1 MLYRKWHTQQ
11 LNMQKVNSLR
21 QSLGIS
27 SLLAK
32 VLVSKGAPTREKA
45 REMFFE
51 TAPLSDPYLMKDM
64 DKAVNRILSA
74 VENGEKIVI
83 YGDYDVDGVCATA
96 TLFTCL
102 ENMGANVFYKLPNR
116 EKDGYGLNAKIL
128 QKLKDKDVDLVVTVD
143 NGIAAINEIEFAN
156 SIGLDVIITDHHLPK
171 GEIPDALAVVDPLR
185 KDDTSPCK
193 TLCGAGVAFKLV
205 CALEGAPAEEML
217 EFYGDF
223 VAVGTV
229 ADLMLLE
236 GENRTIVKAGL
247 DILNNVELCR
257 CGFAGLIKS
266 CGLYGKELTSESIA
280 YIMAP
285 RINAAGRMA
294 DPTVALE
301 LLLSE
306 DEDTAMLLAQE
317 LESENQKRQDI
328 QNKMA
333 EDITQ
338 EILANDTFA
347 KDRVIVVWGENY
359 HPGVVGIVAS
369 RLLETYAKPAIVLT
383 RDGESFKGS
392 GRSVASFN
400 LHAALE
406 KTKEFLIRYGGHELA
421 AGLTVEE
428 ENLENFRRAINQV
441 ANNVKQLAQTES
453 LEVDCNVDLSEISV
467 DSVSQINYLAPFGNG
482 NPNPLFMISNVQIAG
497 IFPVSDGKHIR
508 IKVKSGQGFLQGVM
522 FNVSPK
528 EFAYNIGDYI
538 DLTANLS
545 IYQSDMG
552 SMVSVKIKEVRPAGM
567 ADDII
572 DSYDLYKIYKNNP
585 NITKEEKNRL
595 CPSRQ
600 DVADIYRYIGK
611 GNVPCDDIRP
621 LFVRFENMESG
632 RIQVAIDVMQELG
645 LIETGIS
652 GGRNCFKHIKVTQK
666 RDLSSSVYIKDL
678 QS

>member
-1 MLYRKWHTQQ
+1 MLYRKWHSEQ
-11 LNMQKVNSLR
+11 LNMEQVSGLQ

-32 VLVSKGAPTREKA
+32 VLVSKGATSREKA
-45 REMFFE
+45 REMIFE
-51 TAPLSDPYLMKDM
+51 TLHLSDPYLMKDM

-74 VENGEKIVI
+74 VDNGEKIVI

-116 EKDGYGLNAKIL
+116 EKDGYGLNAAIL
-128 QKLKDKDVDLVVTVD
+128 QNLKNKGVDLVVTVD
-143 NGIAAINEIEFAN
+143 NGIAAISEVEFAN
-156 SIGLDVIITDHHLPK
+156 SIGLDIIITDHHLPK
-171 GEIPDALAVVDPLR
+171 GEIPAALAVVDPLQ
-185 KDDTSPCK
+185 KDDNSPCK

-205 CALEGAPAEEML
+205 CALEQADPMEML
-217 EFYGDF
+217 DYYGDF
-223 VAVGTV
+223 VAVGTI

-247 DILNNVELCR
+247 AILNEGTR
-257 CGFAGLIKS
+257 QGFESLIEI
-266 CGLYGKELTSESIA
+266 CGLSGKEITSESVA
-280 YIMAP
+280 YAIAP

-306 DEDTAMLLAQE
+306 DEDDARMLAQQ
-317 LESENQKRQDI
+317 LETENQKRQDI

-338 EILANDTFA
+338 EILADDTFT
-347 KDRVIVVWGENY
+347 KDRVIVVWGQHY

-369 RLLETYAKPAIVLT
+369 RLVETYAKPAIVLT

-400 LHAALE
+400 LHRALE
-406 KTKEFLIRYGGHELA
+406 QTKEWLVRYGGHELA
-421 AGLTVEE
+421 AGLTIEE
-428 ENLENFRRAINQV
+428 ENLENFRRAINDV
-441 ANNVKQLAQTES
+441 ANDVTALAKTES
-453 LEVDCNVDLSEISV
+453 LYVDCCATAGEISV
-467 DSVSQINYLAPFGNG
+467 ESVSQMSVLAPFGNG
-482 NPNPLFMISNVQIAG
+482 NPNPLFMVENVQITG
-497 IFPVSDGKHIR
+497 IYPVSDGKHIR
-508 IKVKSGQGFLQGVM
+508 LKVKDGSNFLQGVM

-545 IYQSDMG
+545 IYESSMG
-552 SMVSVKIKEVRPAGM
+552 SMVSVKIKEVRPANL

-572 DSYDLYKIYKNNP
+572 DSYDLYKLYKNNP
-585 NITKEEKNRL
+585 DIAKEQKLRL
-595 CPSRQ
+595 CPTRQ
-600 DVADIYRYIGK
+600 DVADIYRYIGG
-611 GNVPCDDIRP
+611 GNIPSDDIRP
-621 LFVRFENMESG
+621 MFVHFKNIESG
-632 RIQVAIDVMQELG
+632 RIQIAIDVMQELG
-645 LIETGIS
+645 LIETAEENGK
-652 GGRNCFKHIKVTQK
+652 NCFKHIKVTQK

-678 QS
+678 QN

>member
-1 MLYRKWHTQQ
+1 MLYRKWHSEQ
-11 LNMQKVNSLR
+11 LNMQQVENLQ

-27 SLLAK
+27 RLLAK
-32 VLVSKGAPTREKA
+32 VLVSKGATTGGQA
-45 REMFFE
+45 RDMFFE
-51 TAPLSDPYLMKDM
+51 AAALSDPYLMKDM
-64 DKAVNRILSA
+64 DKAVSRIICA

-116 EKDGYGLNAKIL
+116 EKDGYGLNADIL
-128 QKLKDKDVDLVVTVD
+128 QKLKNKGVDLVVTVD
-143 NGIAAINEIEFAN
+143 NGIAAISEIEFAN

-171 GEIPDALAVVDPLR
+171 GEIPNALAVVDPLQ

-205 CALEGAPAEEML
+205 CALEQADPMEML

-223 VAVGTV
+223 VAVGTI

-247 DILNNVELCR
+247 EQLNDVYSR
-257 CGFAGLIKS
+257 RQGFNSLINI
-266 CGLYGKELTSESIA
+266 CGLKGKEITSESVA
-280 YIMAP
+280 YAIAP

-306 DEDTAMLLAQE
+306 DEDDAMLLAQE
-317 LESENQKRQDI
+317 LETENQKRQDI

-338 EILANDTFA
+338 ELLTDDTFT

-359 HPGVVGIVAS
+359 HPVVVGIVAS
-369 RLLETYAKPAIVLT
+369 RLVETYAKPAIVLT
-383 RDGESFKGS
+383 RDGESYKGS
-392 GRSVASFN
+392 GRSVPSFN
-400 LHAALE
+400 LHRALE
-406 KTKEFLIRYGGHELA
+406 QTKDWLVRYGGHELA
-421 AGLTVEE
+421 AGLTIEE
-428 ENLENFRRAINQV
+428 ENLENFRRAINDV
-441 ANNVKQLAQTES
+441 ANDVTALATTES
-453 LEVDCNVDLSEISV
+453 LQVDCQVELGEISV
-467 DSVSQINYLAPFGNG
+467 ESVSQINYLAPFGNG
-482 NPNPLFMISNVQIAG
+482 NPNPLFMIKNVQLTG
-497 IFPVSDGKHIR
+497 IYPVSDGKHIR
-508 IKVKSGQGFLQGVM
+508 LKVKGGTGYLQGVM

-528 EFAYNIGDYI
+528 EFAYNIGDTI

-552 SMVSVKIKEVRPAGM
+552 SMVSVKIKEVRPSGLSDEA
-567 ADDII
+567 I
-572 DSYDLYKIYKNNP
+572 DSYDIYKLYKNNS
-585 NITKEEKNRL
+585 NIPKEYKNRL

-600 DVADIYRYIGK
+600 DVADVYRYIGQ
-611 GNVPCDDIRP
+611 GNIASDDIRP
-621 LFVRFENMESG
+621 LFVHFSGMESG
-632 RIQVAIDVMQELG
+632 RIQVIIDVLLELG
-645 LIETGIS
+645 LVEINTAGS
-652 GGRNCFKHIKVTQK
+652 KNCFKLIKVTHK
-666 RDLSSSVYIKDL
+666 RDLFSSVYIKEL
-678 QS
+678 QN

>member
-1 MLYRKWHTQQ
+1 MLYRKWHSEQ
-11 LNMQKVNSLR
+11 LNMEQVSGLQ

-32 VLVSKGAPTREKA
+32 VLVSKGATSREKA

-51 TAPLSDPYLMKDM
+51 TLQLSDPYLMKDM

-74 VENGEKIVI
+74 VDNGEKIVI

-116 EKDGYGLNAKIL
+116 EKDGYGLNAAIL
-128 QKLKDKDVDLVVTVD
+128 QNLKNKGVDLVVTVD
-143 NGIAAINEIEFAN
+143 NGIAAISEVEFAN
-156 SIGLDVIITDHHLPK
+156 SIGLDIIITDHHLPK
-171 GEIPDALAVVDPLR
+171 GEIPAALAVVDPLQ
-185 KDDTSPCK
+185 KDDDSPCK

-205 CALEGAPAEEML
+205 CALEQADPMEML
-217 EFYGDF
+217 DYYGDF
-223 VAVGTV
+223 VAVGTI

-247 DILNNVELCR
+247 TILNEGTR
-257 CGFAGLIKS
+257 QGFESLIEI
-266 CGLYGKELTSESIA
+266 CGLSGKEITSESVA
-280 YIMAP
+280 YAIAP

-306 DEDTAMLLAQE
+306 DEDDARMLAQQ

-338 EILANDTFA
+338 EILADDTFT
-347 KDRVIVVWGENY
+347 KDRVIVVWGQHY

-369 RLLETYAKPAIVLT
+369 RLVETYAKPAIVLT

-400 LHAALE
+400 LHRALE
-406 KTKEFLIRYGGHELA
+406 QTKEWLVRYGGHELA
-421 AGLTVEE
+421 AGLTIEE
-428 ENLENFRRAINQV
+428 ENLENFRRAINDV
-441 ANNVKQLAQTES
+441 ANDVTALAKTES
-453 LEVDCNVDLSEISV
+453 LYVDCCATAGEISV
-467 DSVSQINYLAPFGNG
+467 ESVSQMSALAPFGNG
-482 NPNPLFMISNVQIAG
+482 NPNPLFMVENVQITG
-497 IFPVSDGKHIR
+497 IYPVSDGKHIR
-508 IKVKSGQGFLQGVM
+508 LKVKDGSNFLQGVM

-545 IYQSDMG
+545 IYESSMG
-552 SMVSVKIKEVRPAGM
+552 SMVSVKIKEVRPANL

-572 DSYDLYKIYKNNP
+572 DSYDLYKLYKNNP
-585 NITKEEKNRL
+585 DIAKEQKLRL
-595 CPSRQ
+595 CPTRQ
-600 DVADIYRYIGK
+600 DVADIYRYIGG
-611 GNVPCDDIRP
+611 GNIPSDDIRP
-621 LFVRFENMESG
+621 MFVHFKNIESG
-632 RIQVAIDVMQELG
+632 RIQIAIDVMQELG
-645 LIETGIS
+645 LIETAEENGK
-652 GGRNCFKHIKVTQK
+652 NCFKHIKVTQK

-678 QS
+678 QN

>member
-1 MLYRKWHTQQ
+1 MLYRKWHSEQ
-11 LNMQKVNSLR
+11 LNMEQVSGLQ

-32 VLVSKGAPTREKA
+32 VLVSKGATSREKA

-51 TAPLSDPYLMKDM
+51 TLQLSDPYLMKDM

-74 VENGEKIVI
+74 VDNGEKIVI

-116 EKDGYGLNAKIL
+116 EKDGYGLNAAIL
-128 QKLKDKDVDLVVTVD
+128 QNLKNKGVDLVVTVD
-143 NGIAAINEIEFAN
+143 NGIAAISEVEFAN
-156 SIGLDVIITDHHLPK
+156 SIGLDIIITDHHLPK
-171 GEIPDALAVVDPLR
+171 GEIPAALAVVDPLQ
-185 KDDTSPCK
+185 KDDDSPCK

-205 CALEGAPAEEML
+205 CALEQADPMEML
-217 EFYGDF
+217 DYYGDF
-223 VAVGTV
+223 VAVGTI

-247 DILNNVELCR
+247 TILNEGTR
-257 CGFAGLIKS
+257 QGFESLIEI
-266 CGLYGKELTSESIA
+266 CGLSGKEITSESVA
-280 YIMAP
+280 YAIAP

-306 DEDTAMLLAQE
+306 DEDDARMLAQQ

-338 EILANDTFA
+338 EILADDTFT
-347 KDRVIVVWGENY
+347 KDRVIVVWGQHY

-369 RLLETYAKPAIVLT
+369 RLVETYAKPAIVLT

-400 LHAALE
+400 LHRALE
-406 KTKEFLIRYGGHELA
+406 QTKEWLVRYGGHELA
-421 AGLTVEE
+421 AGLTIEE
-428 ENLENFRRAINQV
+428 ENLENFRRAINDV
-441 ANNVKQLAQTES
+441 ANDVTALAKTES
-453 LEVDCNVDLSEISV
+453 LYVDCCATAGEISV
-467 DSVSQINYLAPFGNG
+467 ESVSQMSALAPFGNG
-482 NPNPLFMISNVQIAG
+482 NSNPLFMVENVQITG
-497 IFPVSDGKHIR
+497 IYPVSDGKHIR
-508 IKVKSGQGFLQGVM
+508 LKVKDGSNFLQGVM

-545 IYQSDMG
+545 IYESSMG
-552 SMVSVKIKEVRPAGM
+552 SMVSVKIKEVRPANL

-572 DSYDLYKIYKNNP
+572 DSYDLYKLYKNNP
-585 NITKEEKNRL
+585 DIAKEQKLRL
-595 CPSRQ
+595 CPTRQ
-600 DVADIYRYIGK
+600 DVADIYRYIGG
-611 GNVPCDDIRP
+611 GNIPSDDIRP
-621 LFVRFENMESG
+621 MFVHFKNIESG
-632 RIQVAIDVMQELG
+632 RIQIAIDVMQELG
-645 LIETGIS
+645 LIETAEENGK
-652 GGRNCFKHIKVTQK
+652 NCFKHIKVTQK

-678 QS
+678 QN

>member
-1 MLYRKWHTQQ
+1 MLYRKWHSEQ
-11 LNMQKVNSLR
+11 LNMEQVNGLQ

-32 VLVSKGAPTREKA
+32 VLVSKGATSREKA

-51 TAPLSDPYLMKDM
+51 TLHLSDPYLMKDM
-64 DKAVNRILSA
+64 GKAVSRILRA
-74 VENGEKIVI
+74 VDNGEKIVI

-116 EKDGYGLNAKIL
+116 EKDGYGLNAAIL
-128 QKLKDKDVDLVVTVD
+128 QSLKNKGVDLVVTVD
-143 NGIAAINEIEFAN
+143 NGIAAISEVEFAN
-156 SIGLDVIITDHHLPK
+156 SIGLDIIITDHHLPK
-171 GEIPDALAVVDPLR
+171 GEIPAALAVVDPLQ

-205 CALEGAPAEEML
+205 CALEQADPMEML
-217 EFYGDF
+217 DYYGDF
-223 VAVGTV
+223 VAVGTI

-247 DILNNVELCR
+247 AILNEGTR
-257 CGFAGLIKS
+257 QGFESLIEI
-266 CGLYGKELTSESIA
+266 CGLSGKEITSESVA
-280 YIMAP
+280 YAIAP

-306 DEDTAMLLAQE
+306 DEDDARMLAQQ
-317 LESENQKRQDI
+317 LETENQKRQDI

-338 EILANDTFA
+338 EILTDDTFT
-347 KDRVIVVWGENY
+347 KDRVIVVWGQHY

-369 RLLETYAKPAIVLT
+369 RLVETYAKPAIVLT

-400 LHAALE
+400 LHRALE
-406 KTKEFLIRYGGHELA
+406 QTKEWLVRYGGHELA
-421 AGLTVEE
+421 AGLTIEE
-428 ENLENFRRAINQV
+428 ENLENFRRAINEV
-441 ANNVKQLAQTES
+441 ANDVTALAKTES
-453 LEVDCNVDLSEISV
+453 LYVDCCATAGEISV
-467 DSVSQINYLAPFGNG
+467 ESVSQMSALAPFGNG
-482 NPNPLFMISNVQIAG
+482 NPNPLFMVENVQITG
-497 IFPVSDGKHIR
+497 IYPVSDGKHIR
-508 IKVKSGQGFLQGVM
+508 LKVKDGSNFLQGVM

-545 IYQSDMG
+545 IYESSMG
-552 SMVSVKIKEVRPAGM
+552 SMVSVKIKEVRPANL

-572 DSYDLYKIYKNNP
+572 DSYDLYKLYKNNP
-585 NITKEEKNRL
+585 DIAKEQKQRL
-595 CPSRQ
+595 CPTRQ
-600 DVADIYRYIGK
+600 DVADIYRYIGC
-611 GNVPCDDIRP
+611 GNIPSDDIRP
-621 LFVRFENMESG
+621 LFVHFKNIESG
-632 RIQVAIDVMQELG
+632 RIQIAIDVMQELG
-645 LIETGIS
+645 LVETAEENGK
-652 GGRNCFKHIKVTQK
+652 NCFKLIKVTQK

-678 QS
+678 QN

>member
-1 MLYRKWHTQQ
+1 MLYRKWHSEQ
-11 LNMQKVNSLR
+11 LNMEQVSGLQ

-32 VLVSKGAPTREKA
+32 VLVSKGATSREKA

-51 TAPLSDPYLMKDM
+51 TLQLSDPYLMKDM

-74 VENGEKIVI
+74 VDNGEKIVI

-116 EKDGYGLNAKIL
+116 EKDGYGLNAAIL
-128 QKLKDKDVDLVVTVD
+128 QNLKNKGVDLVVTVD
-143 NGIAAINEIEFAN
+143 NGIAAISEVEFAN
-156 SIGLDVIITDHHLPK
+156 SIGLDIIITDHHLPK
-171 GEIPDALAVVDPLR
+171 GEIPAALAVVDPLQ
-185 KDDTSPCK
+185 KDDNSPCK

-205 CALEGAPAEEML
+205 CALEQADPMEML
-217 EFYGDF
+217 DYYGDF
-223 VAVGTV
+223 VAVGTI

-247 DILNNVELCR
+247 TILNEGTR
-257 CGFAGLIKS
+257 QGFESLIEI
-266 CGLYGKELTSESIA
+266 CGLSGKEITSESVA
-280 YIMAP
+280 YAIAP

-306 DEDTAMLLAQE
+306 DEDDARMLAQQ

-338 EILANDTFA
+338 EILADDTFT
-347 KDRVIVVWGENY
+347 KDRVIVVWGQHY

-369 RLLETYAKPAIVLT
+369 RLVETYAKPAIVLT

-400 LHAALE
+400 LHRALE
-406 KTKEFLIRYGGHELA
+406 QTKEWLVRYGGHELA
-421 AGLTVEE
+421 AGLTIEE
-428 ENLENFRRAINQV
+428 ENLENFRRAINDV
-441 ANNVKQLAQTES
+441 ANDVTALAKTES
-453 LEVDCNVDLSEISV
+453 LYVDCCATAGEISV
-467 DSVSQINYLAPFGNG
+467 ESVSQMSVLAPFGNG
-482 NPNPLFMISNVQIAG
+482 NPNPLFMVENVQITG
-497 IFPVSDGKHIR
+497 IYPVSDGKHIR
-508 IKVKSGQGFLQGVM
+508 LKVKDGSNFLQGVM

-545 IYQSDMG
+545 IYESSMG
-552 SMVSVKIKEVRPAGM
+552 SMVSVKIKEVRPANL

-572 DSYDLYKIYKNNP
+572 DSYDLYKLYKNNP
-585 NITKEEKNRL
+585 DIAKEQKLRL
-595 CPSRQ
+595 CPTRQ
-600 DVADIYRYIGK
+600 DVADIYRYIGG
-611 GNVPCDDIRP
+611 GNIPSDDIRP
-621 LFVRFENMESG
+621 MFVHFKNIESG
-632 RIQVAIDVMQELG
+632 RIQIAIDVMQELG
-645 LIETGIS
+645 LIETAEENGK
-652 GGRNCFKHIKVTQK
+652 NCFKHIKVTQK

-678 QS
+678 QN